1 MTITHRPWQTIF
13 IRIICSII
21 TTIIIGGTT
30 RVGFGSQT
38 GSVFRSSGAHSIVK
52 YPNKLLT
59 IEKSL

>member
-38 GSVFRSSGAHSIVK
+38 GSVFGLQGPTAS
-52 YPNKLLT
+52 
-59 IEKSL
+59 